1 APRWFM
7 PVTTCGLTSNVLST
21 WPPETR
27 ITGTS
32 FMRTSRSRPLVVTE
46 ISKTGVPVLPSA
58 VCPAL
63 IVASIPHLARLLDRV
78 GVVGDHG
85 GIVLG
90 SPRVGLGRAPRWV
103 MLGAL
108 LPCLACGDDLPPP
121 ISPTS
126 TGSTGDEPSS
136 TDPLPADTTDAS
148 GTADETAADPFCGD
162 GIVDEG

>member
-32 FMRTSRSRPLVVTE
+32 FMRTPRSRPLVVTE

-108 LPCLACGDDLPPP
+108 LPCLACGHDLPPP
-121 ISPTS
+121 LPPTSPRSTHAEPSPTQ
-126 TGSTGDEPSS
+126 
-136 TDPLPADTTDAS
+136 PLPADTTDAS
-148 GTADETAADPFCGD
+148 GPPDEPAAAPLCGH
-162 GIVDEG
+162 GAV